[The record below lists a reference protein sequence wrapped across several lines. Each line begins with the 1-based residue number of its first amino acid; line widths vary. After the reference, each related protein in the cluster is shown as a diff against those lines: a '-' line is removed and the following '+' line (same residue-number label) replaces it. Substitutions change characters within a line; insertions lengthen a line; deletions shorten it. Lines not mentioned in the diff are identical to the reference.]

1 MGQAVSRNQQSIM
14 AMQEKLASLLEFA
27 EIVNI
32 IMEEC
37 IEAEETNDQEAE
49 LRIVSEIDKMD
60 EEMDDLVTSVAQ
72 AEMDKMAHSL
82 GEEALEKNISWL
94 MDCRK
99 RIDDLVDA
107 YESAMHKEHDPRHA
121 AQLRQEIKR
130 LGHDLVRGR
139 M

>member
-1 MGQAVSRNQQSIM
+1 MGQAVSRNQQIIM

-27 EIVNI
+27 ERVNI

-37 IEAEETNDQEAE
+37 IEAEEANDKEAE

-99 RIDDLVDA
+99 RI
-107 YESAMHKEHDPRHA
+107 R
-121 AQLRQEIKR
+121 
-130 LGHDLVRGR
+130 
-139 M
+139 